1 MWNEEGTSEDEN
13 NVENLSAKLSPR
25 KASWTDLFMMFLDI
39 LRKKKG
45 PLLTVHLGFS
55 SILGCFVSGTL
66 SHFLGN
72 GICWNI
78 FHFFTSWFYT
88 AYKIVEKVSPLIQG

>member
-1 MWNEEGTSEDEN
+1 MEELIGSSEEKPPFLK
-13 NVENLSAKLSPR
+13 LSAR
-25 KASWTDLFMMFLDI
+25 KRSWSDLFVLFINM

-45 PLLTVHLGFS
+45 PLFTVKVGFGS
-55 SILGCFVSGTL
+55 GLGCFVSGTM

-72 GICWNI
+72 DILWNI

-88 AYKIVEKVSPLIQG
+88 AYKIVEKFSPLLQG